1 MKKNF
6 FYIIILIFLSQCETI
21 NNLDNNKSKVYK
33 NFNQIDYVNDYSNI
47 QRCNNFKVN
56 YLDTYNKDYSSEFN
70 FRCQNNLDRQKSAN
84 NHHFNKQLEKAEKNR
99 S

>member
-6 FYIIILIFLSQCETI
+6 FYIIILIFLTQCETF
-21 NNLDNNKSKVYK
+21 NNLDSKSKVYK

-47 QRCNNFKVN
+47 QRCNNYKVN
-56 YLDTYNKDYSSEFN
+56 YLDTYNKDYSSGFN
-70 FRCQNNLDRQKSAN
+70 FRCQNNFDRQKSVN
-84 NHHFNKQLEKAEKNR
+84 NHHFNKQLEKAEKKR

>member
-6 FYIIILIFLSQCETI
+6 FYIIILIFLSQCETF

-33 NFNQIDYVNDYSNI
+33 NFNRIDYANDYSNI
-47 QRCNNFKVN
+47 QRCNNSKVN
-56 YLDTYNKDYSSEFN
+56 YLDTYNKNYSSEFN

-84 NHHFNKQLEKAEKNR
+84 NQHFNKQLEKAEKNR

>member
-6 FYIIILIFLSQCETI
+6 FYIIILIFLSQCETF

-33 NFNQIDYVNDYSNI
+33 NFNRIDYVNDYSNI

-56 YLDTYNKDYSSEFN
+56 YLDNYNKD
-70 FRCQNNLDRQKSAN
+70 
-84 NHHFNKQLEKAEKNR
+84 
-99 S
+99 

>member
-6 FYIIILIFLSQCETI
+6 FYIIILIFLTQCETF
-21 NNLDNNKSKVYK
+21 NNFESKSNVYK
-33 NFNQIDYVNDYSNI
+33 TFNRIDYVNDYSNI
-47 QRCNNFKVN
+47 QRCNNYKVN

-70 FRCQNNLDRQKSAN
+70 FRCQNNLERQKSAN
-84 NHHFNKQLEKAEKNR
+84 NYYFNKQLKKADKNR

>member
-6 FYIIILIFLSQCETI
+6 FYIIILIFLSQCETF
-21 NNLDNNKSKVYK
+21 NNLDNNKSKVSK

-47 QRCNNFKVN
+47 QKCNNYKVN
-56 YLDTYNKDYSSEFN
+56 YLDTYNNDYSSEFN
-70 FRCQNNLDRQKSAN
+70 FRCQNNFDRQKSVN
-84 NHHFNKQLEKAEKNR
+84 NYHFNKQLEKAEKNR

>member
-6 FYIIILIFLSQCETI
+6 FYIIILIFLTQCETF
-21 NNLDNNKSKVYK
+21 NNFESKSNVYK
-33 NFNQIDYVNDYSNI
+33 TFNRIDYVNDYSNI
-47 QRCNNFKVN
+47 QSCNNFKVN

-70 FRCQNNLDRQKSAN
+70 FRCQNNLERQKSAN
-84 NHHFNKQLEKAEKNR
+84 NYYFNKQLKKADKNR

>member
-6 FYIIILIFLSQCETI
+6 FYIIILIFLTQCETF
-21 NNLDNNKSKVYK
+21 NNLESKSNVYK
-33 NFNQIDYVNDYSNI
+33 TFNRIDYVNDYSNI

-56 YLDTYNKDYSSEFN
+56 YLDTYNKNYSSEFN
-70 FRCQNNLDRQKSAN
+70 FRCQNNLDRQKNAN

>member
-6 FYIIILIFLSQCETI
+6 FYLIILIFLTQCETF
-21 NNLDNNKSKVYK
+21 NNLDNKPKVYK
-33 NFNQIDYVNDYSNI
+33 NFNQINYVNDYSNI

-70 FRCQNNLDRQKSAN
+70 FRCQNNLDRQKNAN
-84 NHHFNKQLEKAEKNR
+84 NHHFNKQLEKAKKNR